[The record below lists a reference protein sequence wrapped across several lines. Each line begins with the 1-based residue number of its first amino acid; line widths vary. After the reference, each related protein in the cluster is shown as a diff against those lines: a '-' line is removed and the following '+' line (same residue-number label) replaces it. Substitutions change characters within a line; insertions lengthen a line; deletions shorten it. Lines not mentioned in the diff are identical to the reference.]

1 MIQKNSNLEQKKTL
15 FLDQKMG
22 LETKVFDLKQEN
34 QSIKESFQEM

>member
-15 FLDQKMG
+15 FLDQKMA

-34 QSIKESFQEM
+34 QTFKENLQDL